1 MAPRNRVFVKLTA
14 VFAFPYYLYL
24 YFLYFE
30 KFEIIWFVCSYVKD
44 IWNKL

>member
-24 YFLYFE
+24 YFLYL
-30 KFEIIWFVCSYVKD
+30 K
-44 IWNKL
+44 NLKLFDLFALML